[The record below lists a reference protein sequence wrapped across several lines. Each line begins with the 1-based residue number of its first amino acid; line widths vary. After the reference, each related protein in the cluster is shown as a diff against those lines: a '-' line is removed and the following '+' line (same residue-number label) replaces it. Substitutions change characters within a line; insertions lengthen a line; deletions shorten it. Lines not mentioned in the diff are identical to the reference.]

1 MRVTSYRPGAA
12 AAKPVDKL
20 LPLPATITRRRPA
33 LRSLPARTKDAA
45 PPFHATVLPDRLTI
59 TLPVPPSINHQYA
72 TVHNRRLLSA
82 EGRGYK
88 AEVGHH
94 ILMALARAP
103 HKETLRQTL
112 RTRYLSLTV
121 RFYFASPLRRDVDSG
136 LKITQDALCE
146 ALGVNDNRVLEIH
159 LYKALDTT
167 RPRIELI
174 LTPVARQS
182 GPSIPHA

>member
-1 MRVTSYRPGAA
+1 MRVTSYRPGAV
-12 AAKPVDKL
+12 AAKPISNFV
-20 LPLPATITRRRPA
+20 PLPAATTRKRPA
-33 LRSLPARTKDAA
+33 LRSLPARAHDTA
-45 PPFHATVLPDRLTI
+45 PAFQATVLPDRLTI

-72 TVHNRRLLSA
+72 TVNNRRLLSA
-82 EGRGYK
+82 QGRGYK

-94 ILMALARAP
+94 VLMALARAQ
-103 HKETLRQTL
+103 HRDALKKTLHTH
-112 RTRYLSLTV
+112 YLSLTV

-174 LTPVARQS
+174 LHPAAR
-182 GPSIPHA
+182 